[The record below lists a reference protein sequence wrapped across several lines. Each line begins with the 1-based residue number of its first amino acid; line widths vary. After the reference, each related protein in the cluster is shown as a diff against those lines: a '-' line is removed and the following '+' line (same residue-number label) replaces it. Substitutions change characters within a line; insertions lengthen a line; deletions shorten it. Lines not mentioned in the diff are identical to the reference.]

1 MNKVLSFFGWILAKR
16 SRIILAILIV
26 AALGLFFFNRKATV
40 EVQIQTSTVERG
52 TIVSAIT
59 ASGTILT
66 ANISPITTS
75 ATGIVK
81 KAYVEDGQEVAK
93 GQTIAEIVLDE
104 TGAQKN
110 ASAYASYISSANSLN
125 AAKNNLRSS
134 TASLEKVYDDIK
146 GHDSD
151 ETFAQKET
159 RTKAEVAHDNA
170 YDGLKSAEAN
180 LVAASLSFRTSSP
193 IITAPSSGV
202 ITNITIVE
210 GMTLSGTSTDTGSS
224 STRVGVLETK
234 GTPLTSVN
242 VSEIDVPRIA
252 QGQKA
257 TITLDA
263 ISDKT
268 FTGKVVSVDR
278 LGTITSGVTNYPV
291 IIQLDSEATEILPNM
306 AANANIIIETKSDV
320 LLVPTSAVKGEA
332 GQNYVVV
339 VKDGIQQNLFVE
351 VGISSDTQTEILSG
365 LSEGDIVVTSTISD
379 TTQTGQ
385 FGSSPFGSFGGGA
398 RSISR

>member
-26 AALGLFFFNRKATV
+26 VALGLFFFNRKANV

-81 KAYVEDGQEVAK
+81 KAKVEDGQEVAK

-104 TGAQKN
+104 IGAQKN

-170 YDGLKSAEAN
+170 FDAVRSAEAN
-180 LVAASLSFRTSSP
+180 LVATSLSFRTSSP
-193 IITAPSSGV
+193 IITEPSSGV
-202 ITNITIVE
+202 INNITIVE
-210 GMTLSGTSTDTGSS
+210 RMTLSGTSTDTGSS

-278 LGTITSGVTNYPV
+278 LGTITSGVTNYP
-291 IIQLDSEATEILPNM
+291 
-306 AANANIIIETKSDV
+306 
-320 LLVPTSAVKGEA
+320 
-332 GQNYVVV
+332 
-339 VKDGIQQNLFVE
+339 
-351 VGISSDTQTEILSG
+351 
-365 LSEGDIVVTSTISD
+365 
-379 TTQTGQ
+379 
-385 FGSSPFGSFGGGA
+385 
-398 RSISR
+398 